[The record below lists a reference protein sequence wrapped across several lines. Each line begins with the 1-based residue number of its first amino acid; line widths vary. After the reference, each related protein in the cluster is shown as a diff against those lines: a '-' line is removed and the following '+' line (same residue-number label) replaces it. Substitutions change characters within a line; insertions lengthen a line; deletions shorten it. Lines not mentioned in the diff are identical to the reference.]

1 MTRKLV
7 AAAIVVILVAV
18 VIQQRSQPDFDKS
31 VERTAELH
39 ADTVEV
45 VAAVFG
51 PPSNAQRYFSGA
63 SCGGL
68 SGPSGKELLVL
79 GAEWELT
86 SFEEERVTDLLDE
99 VQAFLTEQ
107 EDLGGPLRSTVMSG
121 GFHLAARGTLARV
134 AVAGPVARDA
144 ARFTLT
150 VFTRSVCGNP
160 GS

>member
-1 MTRKLV
+1 MSRKLV
-7 AAAIVVILVAV
+7 VAAIVVIFVGV

-31 VERTAELH
+31 VERTAKLH
-39 ADTVEV
+39 ADTVEIA
-45 VAAVFG
+45 VAAFG
-51 PPSNAQRYFSGA
+51 PPSNVQRYFSGA

-86 SFEEERVTDLLDE
+86 SFEEERVTDLLDAIQE
-99 VQAFLTEQ
+99 FLTQQ
-107 EDLGGPLRSTVMSG
+107 EDLVNPLRSTVISG
-121 GFHLAARGTLARV
+121 GFHLSARGPLSRV

-160 GS
+160 GT